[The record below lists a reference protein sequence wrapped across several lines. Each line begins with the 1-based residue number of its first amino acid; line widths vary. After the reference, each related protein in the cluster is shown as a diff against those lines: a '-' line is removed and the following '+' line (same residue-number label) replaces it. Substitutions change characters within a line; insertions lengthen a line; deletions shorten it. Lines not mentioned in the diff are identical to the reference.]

1 MSAALFRSVTLFNV
15 TFPHAVLFSVSYT
28 AVSDVLF
35 SLNKCVGARLNQRLR
50 RAARA
55 GFVLGSTGGAAALHF
70 ALLATC
76 AKGNLCSPN
85 APLFRRECFLAAA
98 TALVSVCIARVVDRF
113 AVPLLEIEKRRS
125 FDVGFLSRVCHSAVL
140 CVAWMCM
147 GEAETLGVLL
157 LLGVTARRA
166 LSAFSFV
173 GKIYTAVLKLY
184 TLLHVSWVLTN
195 RCAAGSQ
202 KSAVAGAMAMVLV

>member
-15 TFPHAVLFSVSYT
+15 TFPHAVLFSLSYT

-55 GFVLGSTGGAAALHF
+55 GFVLGSTGGAAALHV

-76 AKGNLCSPN
+76 TTTTCAPN

-98 TALVSVCIARVVDRF
+98 ATLVSVCIARVVDRF
-113 AVPLLEIEKRRS
+113 AVPLLELETRRS
-125 FDVGFLSRVCHSAVL
+125 FDVGFFSRVCHSAVL

-147 GEAETLGVLL
+147 GEAETLGVFL

-166 LSAFSFV
+166 LS
-173 GKIYTAVLKLY
+173 GMPLLEKLYTAVLKLY
-184 TLLHVSWVLTN
+184 TLLHVSWVLSNT
-195 RCAAGSQ
+195 CATGSL
-202 KSAVAGAMAMVLV
+202 KSAVAAAMAMLLV